1 MPETPDYE
9 DLKIEKDRVDDAFYS
24 FDIDDLLDQ
33 KIESLLVRCNEAEI
47 QDATIKRVR
56 EVYFNGY

>member
-9 DLKIEKDRVDDAFYS
+9 NLKIEQDRVDNAFDS
-24 FDIDDLLDQ
+24 FDIDDLLEQ
-33 KIESLLVRCNEAEI
+33 KIESLLARCSEAEI